1 MTTTQLPIP
10 APTQGAARFLA
21 RPRATTGAWSWFTT
35 PDHKKIAIMYG
46 TTAIL
51 FFLAGGI
58 EALLI
63 RIQLAR
69 PNGTFLSAGA
79 YNQLFTMHGTT
90 MVFLLGMPIAA
101 ATSRSRGSTSSGT
114 GCSCSAACSSTRRSS
129 PAWVARRTAAG
140 STTRR

>member
-63 RIQLAR
+63 RIQLAQPER
-69 PNGTFLSAGA
+69 HVPVGRRLQPAVHDARHDDGVPA
-79 YNQLFTMHGTT
+79 RDAHRRRVRQL
-90 MVFLLGMPIAA
+90 PD
-101 ATSRSRGSTSSGT
+101 
-114 GCSCSAACSSTRRSS
+114 
-129 PAWVARRTAAG
+129 PA
-140 STTRR
+140 